1 MFPYILKSLRHYWR
15 THLAV
20 LAGVFV
26 ASTVLTGALFV
37 GNSVKASLKQLIEER
52 SGGIQA
58 VLLGND
64 RFFSQALATKVAAST
79 KATILPEYEALCS
92 SCQNN
97 ITLLMHTL

>member
-58 VLLGND
+58 ACPTVLAG
-64 RFFSQALATKVAAST
+64 
-79 KATILPEYEALCS
+79 
-92 SCQNN
+92 
-97 ITLLMHTL
+97 

>member
-58 VLLGND
+58 VLDMGGPRVQHQNHQRICSKLQGAVQDLG
-64 RFFSQALATKVAAST
+64 
-79 KATILPEYEALCS
+79 
-92 SCQNN
+92 
-97 ITLLMHTL
+97 